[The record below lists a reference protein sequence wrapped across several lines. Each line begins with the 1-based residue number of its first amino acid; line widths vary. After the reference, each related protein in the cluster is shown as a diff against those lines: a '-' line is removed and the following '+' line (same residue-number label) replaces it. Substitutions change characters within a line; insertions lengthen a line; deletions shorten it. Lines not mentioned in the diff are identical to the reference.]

1 MAENGRHRGRPYF
14 PFAIQTISMILIRGW
29 PRHEAAGCE
38 QKPLPQNCA
47 LSVLIELKNMLFKR
61 SREKE
66 LKMIWEVEK
75 ESARSH
81 LVGTAHFFPHSF
93 KTSLTRCLENARIVM
108 FEGPLDE
115 KNMARVVNSGLD
127 TDSGYHLFD
136 DLDRKTIDKI
146 TRALAPPCRGRNAY
160 MVLNFR
166 KFRVENPLYDM
177 VKGMKPWLAF
187 FTIWSNFLKTNG
199 WKYSVD
205 LEAFTI
211 AEKLGKRIEYLETIE
226 DQIGVLESLTRERI
240 VAFLKR
246 VDQWHDLASGYADY
260 YLAGNLDKLRS
271 SGLRFPSRHRS
282 VINHRD
288 KIFFD
293 NMLDGFNTG
302 NAVAFVGAPHV
313 RGMSKLLHEAGF
325 RITGPEIPDN

>member
-1 MAENGRHRGRPYF
+1 MGCIPAPKSARS
-14 PFAIQTISMILIRGW
+14 QQL
-29 PRHEAAGCE
+29 AGINPAPT
-38 QKPLPQNCA
+38 KP
-47 LSVLIELKNMLFKR
+47 ELKSMLFKR
-61 SREKE
+61 SSEKE
-66 LKMIWEVEK
+66 LKMIWQVEK

-115 KNMARVVNSGLD
+115 DNMARVVSSGLD
-127 TDSGYHLFD
+127 TGSGYHLFD
-136 DLDRKTIDKI
+136 DLDRNTIDKI
-146 TRALAPPCRGRNAY
+146 TRELAPACRGRDTF

-187 FTIWSNFLKTNG
+187 FTIWSNFLKKNG

-205 LEAFTI
+205 LEAYTL
-211 AEKLGKRIEYLETIE
+211 AEKMGKKIGFLESIE
-226 DQIGVLESLTRERI
+226 DQIGVLENLSRERI
-240 VAFLKR
+240 VAFLNR
-246 VDQWHDLASGYADY
+246 VDQWHDLASEYADY
-260 YLAGNLDKLRS
+260 YLAGNLDKLKS

-293 NMLDGFNTG
+293 NMLDDFNTG

-313 RGMSKLLHEAGF
+313 RGMSKLLREAGF
-325 RITGPEIPDN
+325 LINGPEIPEDG

>member
-1 MAENGRHRGRPYF
+1 
-14 PFAIQTISMILIRGW
+14 
-29 PRHEAAGCE
+29 
-38 QKPLPQNCA
+38 
-47 LSVLIELKNMLFKR
+47 MLFKR
-61 SREKE
+61 YREKE

-75 ESARSH
+75 DSARSH

-93 KTSLTRCLENARIVM
+93 KTSLTRCMDNARVVM
-108 FEGPLDE
+108 FEGPLDPE
-115 KNMARVVNSGLD
+115 SMAKVVDSGLD
-127 TDSGYHLFD
+127 PESSYHLFD
-136 DLDRKTIDKI
+136 DLDGQTVEKI

-205 LEAFTI
+205 LEAYAI
-211 AEKLGKRIEYLETIE
+211 AEELGKRIEYLETID

-246 VDQWHDLASGYADY
+246 VDRWHDLASGYADC
-260 YLAGNLDKLRS
+260 YLAGDLKRLKS
-271 SGLRFPSRHRS
+271 QGLRFPSRHRS
-282 VINHRD
+282 VIHHRD
-288 KIFFD
+288 RIFYE
-293 NMLDGFNTG
+293 NMLEHFKTG
-302 NAVAFVGAPHV
+302 DAVAFVGAPHI
-313 RGMSKLLHEAGF
+313 RGVSKLLHEAGF
-325 RITGPEIPDN
+325 RIDGPIIPDDRNNSS